1 MSSVANAGSRAT
13 RVAGAM
19 LVESVISMAAVVLA
33 LIGVIQLIALSWWAI
48 ALPLVNAEMQRLVL
62 ANMSLVQLATDPPEI
77 GVLTDARSFGVEG
90 EALNHASRW
99 LLPAAS
105 AVWHADELASG
116 RLQLR
121 CLMLKD
127 RDGFLKLG
135 CRTDWRTPLGWDLE
149 RSDWISQRPGGEV
162 ERFEGNF
169 LKQG

>member
-1 MSSVANAGSRAT
+1 MSSVARFTVSRF
-13 RVAGAM
+13 AGAA
-19 LVESVISMAAVVLA
+19 LVESVISLAAMILA
-33 LIGVIQLIALSWWAI
+33 CLGVIQLIALSWWAI

-77 GVLTDARSFGVEG
+77 GVLTDARIYGVEPD
-90 EALNHASRW
+90 ALTHASRW
-99 LLPAAS
+99 LLPAAP
-105 AVWHADELASG
+105 AAWHADELASG
-116 RLQLR
+116 RLKLR

-135 CRTDWRTPLGWDLE
+135 CRTDWRTPFGWDLE

-169 LKQG
+169 LKRG